1 MHSSIRHTSLHLMEN
16 KQRQN
21 EYLTPIRPLLFILHR
36 GPIND
41 EPQIVT
47 TYTGIAMTLWRCRDA
62 SHKTV

>member
-1 MHSSIRHTSLHLMEN
+1 MEN